1 MQAERESRE
10 VGAASPAAQ
19 PPMARIKRVW

>member
-19 PPMARIKRVW
+19 PPMARI

>member
-10 VGAASPAAQ
+10 VGAASPTAQ
-19 PPMARIKRVW
+19 PPMARI